1 MSDLNDDEPK
11 TPHPRAVDPF
21 PAVFASPPAS
31 LFPPVHPAEPSP
43 ISTSPSDLTGDQ
55 AGDPPSDWDAGADAH
70 DLLSTGEP
78 EPPDHALAA
87 LGRFAFPPG
96 PPLDGD
102 GRGARDRRWTS
113 RIIAF
118 AALFLLVFNAASLQN
133 WSRQQPPGWGTETVR
148 RLSDVWAEQIA
159 QTGADRPRQIV
170 HDAWRD
176 WQDMRFPGSETPA
189 D

>member
-1 MSDLNDDEPK
+1 MNDPK
-11 TPHPRAVDPF
+11 DDDIHASHRPSVDPF
-21 PAVFASPPAS
+21 PTAFPPPPVS
-31 LFPPVHPAEPSP
+31 LFPPVLA
-43 ISTSPSDLTGDQ
+43 
-55 AGDPPSDWDAGADAH
+55 ADPPSDWNAGADAH
-70 DLLSTGEP
+70 DLPTA
-78 EPPDHALAA
+78 EPPVTSDHPLAA

-102 GRGARDRRWTS
+102 GLGARDRRWTS
-113 RIIAF
+113 RIIVF
-118 AALFLLVFNAASLQN
+118 ATLFLLIFNAASIQN

-176 WQDMRFPGSETPA
+176 WRDVRFAGSKPPET
-189 D
+189 